1 MHPFLPMLLLAVAT
15 SGATN
20 ATLVSRNDNLVSL
33 FYLQVPATVDRAV
46 PFPVVVQALNAD
58 HSVAAGYR
66 GTIHFTPT
74 RSEQL
79 PPDYTFTAS
88 DAGTH
93 TFNVTATKGQ
103 YSWFYVTD
111 AADSSVSGA
120 SGQIAVNCPELTVT
134 ASNSGP
140 ICPSGGAAVL
150 SASPSLP
157 VVDTHWFSSIGH
169 PPVFDSHQQNPIVT
183 SPYTYIVVVTA
194 SNDCQATAQTT
205 VFVHQP
211 DSFVVSVSPAQVC
224 DGTNITASL
233 TNAGPFQNIQ
243 WSASGGSIVNGQG
256 TPSVIVAPAPGSSS
270 VSLSISARETSSG
283 CAAAQSLAPIPVS
296 SGDYSAHISTVASM
310 CAQTTQTASVPDA
323 GAGASY
329 VWTIANGTIVS
340 GQGTRTIS
348 YTAAGSSSVTLTA
361 AISNGS
367 CRGDGS
373 AVVSTDGPTAMVHAH
388 IALCADTEAT
398 IPVTL
403 AGVPPFRIVWSDGFV
418 QSNITTTTTARS
430 VSNSGV
436 YSIVELSDA
445 NCSGVATG
453 TADVLFTSPPAIA
466 VQPQDATVPPGQ
478 TATLSVTAAGSDL
491 HYAWYEGAPGDRT
504 RLVGSGATF
513 TTPHLGQ
520 TASYWVEV
528 TNGCGAAA
536 SRAAVVTVA
545 VPGKRRAV
553 RH

>member
-1 MHPFLPMLLLAVAT
+1 MRSFLPMLLLAAAT
-15 SGATN
+15 AAGA
-20 ATLVSRNDNLVSL
+20 ATTIRPNDNPVGL

-46 PFPVVVQALNAD
+46 PFPVTVQALDAG
-58 HSVAAGYR
+58 HSVVTGYR

-74 RSEQL
+74 RGEQL

-111 AADSSVSGA
+111 AANSSISGA

-140 ICPSGGAAVL
+140 ICPSGGTAVL

-157 VVDTHWFSSIGH
+157 VIDYHWFSSIGH
-169 PPVFDSHQQNPIVT
+169 PPVYDSHQQNPIVT

-211 DSFVVSVSPAQVC
+211 ESFVVSVSPSQVC

-270 VSLSISARETSSG
+270 VSLSISAKETSSG
-283 CAAAQSLAPIPVS
+283 CAAAQSVAPIPVS
-296 SGDYSAHISTVASM
+296 TGDSSAHISTVASM

-329 VWTIANGTIVS
+329 AWTIANGAIVS

-361 AISNGS
+361 AVSNGS

-388 IALCADTEAT
+388 IALCAGSEAT

-418 QSNITTTTTARS
+418 QSNIATTTARS

-445 NCSGVATG
+445 NCVGVATG

-466 VQPQDATVPPGQ
+466 VQPQDATVSPGQ

-520 TASYWVEV
+520 TTSYWVDV

-553 RH
+553 KH